1 MDWKR
6 AKSILIT
13 VFILLNIV
21 LAITLYNELKIDD
34 ISQQTIINTQKILM
48 QNNIHIECPIPKY
61 TGNDYTL
68 KYEEK
73 ALDEKQKAAIL
84 QILLGNNYIKE
95 GINLYKK
102 DSKNLEFYEGS
113 GFLFSDTGSGPVV
126 NGDDLKG
133 NVDKYLK
140 DLFEKIGLP
149 FNEFKHDGYYA
160 DIKNEENVK
169 ITYKGQYKEYPV
181 FDNYI
186 DVEVSNLRIKSI
198 KYHYR
203 KPTSITIK
211 KDVFVIP
218 SFEILITEMT
228 KYPGIDIIQVDMGFK
243 GYTKNDKKTKTSY
256 EGLAWR
262 IKTTNGDEYYF
273 NARNGTLIG

>member
-6 AKSILIT
+6 AKSILIS
-13 VFILLNIV
+13 VFIILNIV
-21 LAITLYNELKIDD
+21 LAVTLYNELKMDD
-34 ISQQTIINTQKILM
+34 IPQQTIINTQNILR

-73 ALDEKQKAAIL
+73 ALQKTKIADV
-84 QILLGNNYIKE
+84 LLEGNYTKE
-95 GINLYKK
+95 ADNVYKRG
-102 DSKNLEFYEGS
+102 SKSLVFYEES
-113 GFLFSDTGSGPVV
+113 GFLFFDTEIGALI
-126 NGDDLKG
+126 NGDIKAG
-133 NVDKYLK
+133 VDKYLK
-140 DLFEKIGLP
+140 DLFDKIGLP
-149 FNEFKHDGYYA
+149 FNEFKQDGYYT
-160 DIKNEENVK
+160 DIKNEENLR
-169 ITYKGQYKEYPV
+169 ISYKGQYKNYSV

-186 DVEVSNLRIKSI
+186 DVEVSNLNIKSI
-198 KYHYR
+198 KYHYK

-262 IKTTNGDEYYF
+262 IKTTNGNEYFF
-273 NARNGTLIG
+273 NARNGTLIE

>member
-6 AKSILIT
+6 AKSILIL

-21 LAITLYNELKIDD
+21 LAVTLFNELKIDD

-73 ALDEKQKAAIL
+73 ALDEKQKSEIL
-84 QILLGNNYIKE
+84 QILLGDNYTKE
-95 GINLYKK
+95 ANYLYKK
-102 DSKNLEFYEGS
+102 GSKSLEFYEES
-113 GFLFSDTGSGPVV
+113 GFIFTDDGNNSLV
-126 NGDDLKG
+126 NGDVKSDI
-133 NVDKYLK
+133 DKYLK
-140 DLFEKIGLP
+140 GLFEKIGLP
-149 FNEFKHDGYYA
+149 FNEFTHDGYYT
-160 DIKNEENVK
+160 DIKNEDN
-169 ITYKGQYKEYPV
+169 IRISYKGQYKEYPV

-186 DVEVSNLRIKSI
+186 DVEVRNLSIRSI

-218 SFEILITEMT
+218 SYEILITEMT
-228 KYPGIDIIQVDMGFK
+228 KYPEIDIIQVDMGFK

>member
-6 AKSILIT
+6 AKSILIS

-21 LAITLYNELKIDD
+21 LAVTLYNELKMDD
-34 ISQQTIINTQKILM
+34 IPQQTIINTQNILR
-48 QNNIHIECPIPKY
+48 QNGIHIECPIPKY

-73 ALDEKQKAAIL
+73 ALDDKQVAEIL
-84 QILLGNNYIKE
+84 HILLGDNYTKE
-95 GINLYKK
+95 SSNLYKK
-102 DSKNLEFYEGS
+102 GSKSLVFYEGS
-113 GFLFSDTGSGPVV
+113 GFLFIDTGNSSLIKG
-126 NGDDLKG
+126 DLK
-133 NVDKYLK
+133 NNIDKYLR

-149 FNEFKHDGYYA
+149 FNEFKQDGYYT
-160 DIKNEENVK
+160 DIKNEENVR

-186 DVEVSNLRIKSI
+186 DVEVSNLNIKSI
-198 KYHYR
+198 KYHYK

-243 GYTKNDKKTKTSY
+243 GYTKNDKKTKTSF

-262 IKTTNGDEYYF
+262 IKTTNGNEYFF
-273 NARNGTLIG
+273 NARNGTLIE

>member
-6 AKSILIT
+6 AKTILIS
-13 VFILLNIV
+13 VFIILNIV
-21 LAITLYNELKIDD
+21 LAVTLYNELKMED
-34 ISQQTIINTQKILM
+34 IPQQTIINTQNILR

-73 ALDEKQKAAIL
+73 ALDEKQMAEIL
-84 QILLGNNYIKE
+84 HTLLGDNYTKE
-95 GINLYKK
+95 ANNLYKK
-102 DSKNLEFYEGS
+102 GSRSLVFYEES
-113 GFLFSDTGSGPVV
+113 GFLFLDTGNSLLIDGEIKS
-126 NGDDLKG
+126 NI
-133 NVDKYLK
+133 DKYLK

-149 FNEFKHDGYYA
+149 FNEFKQDGYYT
-160 DIKNEENVK
+160 DIKNEENVR

-186 DVEVSNLRIKSI
+186 DVEVSNLSIKRI
-198 KYHYR
+198 KYHYK

-218 SFEILITEMT
+218 SFEILITEMIE
-228 KYPGIDIIQVDMGFK
+228 YPGIDIIQVDMGFK

-262 IKTTNGDEYYF
+262 IKTTDGDEYYF
-273 NARNGTLIG
+273 NARNGTLIE